1 MLGVQPKSRRNEMN
15 TPSILSR
22 IADAARRQAHRETL
36 HRQQL
41 DRHLE
46 QYTPADVTLAKD
58 ARHAREMTRQ
68 QFNVWG

>member
-1 MLGVQPKSRRNEMN
+1 MN

-41 DRHLE
+41 EHRLE
-46 QYTPADVTLAKD
+46 QCAPADVTLAKD
-58 ARHAREMTRQ
+58 AKHAREMTRQ
-68 QFNVWG
+68 QFTAWG